1 MHILVAQISAIRCW
15 ERGWFECSNLI
26 GELRLK
32 IMENTFI
39 DKTFRD
45 SNGNIVIA
53 QMPNLPLIVWFATSI
68 LSLILPTGNINI
80 VFDTLATGSL
90 FTWAWLELFD
100 GVNYFRRALGLAALI
115 GIVAFKI
122 QSQF

>member
-1 MHILVAQISAIRCW
+1 
-15 ERGWFECSNLI
+15 
-26 GELRLK
+26 
-32 IMENTFI
+32 MENTFI

-53 QMPNLPLIVWFATSI
+53 QMPNLPLIVWLATSI
-68 LSLILPTGNINI
+68 LSLIFPTGNINI

-100 GVNYFRRALGLAALI
+100 GVNYFRRALGLAAFI